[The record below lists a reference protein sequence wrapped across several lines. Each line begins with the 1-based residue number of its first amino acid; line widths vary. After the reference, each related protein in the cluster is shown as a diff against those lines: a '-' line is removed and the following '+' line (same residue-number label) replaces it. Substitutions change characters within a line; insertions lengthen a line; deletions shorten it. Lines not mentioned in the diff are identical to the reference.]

1 MILNTTF
8 MLHADI
14 EEDALQ
20 WIRDSY
26 IPCAIK
32 CGAGPDTL
40 LARVLD
46 ANPEGAAYALHI
58 SFENTADAA
67 KWNDGAG
74 LAMRGLLARRFGD
87 KALTFTSFLQPL
99 K

>member
-8 MLHADI
+8 MLHPDI
-14 EEDALQ
+14 EDDVLQ

-26 IPCAIK
+26 IACAIK
-32 CGAGPDTL
+32 CGAREDTM

-46 ANPEGAAYALHI
+46 ANPDGAAYALHI
-58 SFENTADAA
+58 HFDNAADAA
-67 KWNDGAG
+67 KWNDGTG
-74 LAMRGLLARRFGD
+74 QAMRAILARRFGD

-99 K
+99 Q